1 MGFLLYKTFLMVSGH
16 LFLLHKIS
24 TIQCQ
29 DTIRCSS
36 TVTDS
41 FYIYIF
47 YTKYWKYVLFFLFGS
62 LRLVLS
68 NFFPMCF
75 LALALETG
83 KQLMQAWCHWNKAE
97 VMNEHLEHLGT
108 SQKILGRHRTSE
120 NVWELGTHGNV
131 LKKRCVNRPLLW
143 KHQATWAWLIW
154 VPKTIQVHFIAI
166 SNVCLP
172 KGHLLRPYAVF
183 ELPKLHPGY
192 HKRPFEENK
201 HQMSTNFTPAR
212 STILKKNKT
221 KQKHHFQS
229 KKSTRLAQHLH
240 QKNPL
245 NKISV
250 WNSFLE
256 HNPS

>member
-1 MGFLLYKTFLMVSGH
+1 MPRYYTMLIYRYLTHSIF
-16 LFLLHKIS
+16 
-24 TIQCQ
+24 
-29 DTIRCSS
+29 
-36 TVTDS
+36 
-41 FYIYIF
+41 YIF

-154 VPKTIQVHFIAI
+154 VPKTIQVHFYRILSQYRTYA
-166 SNVCLP
+166 CP
-172 KGHLLRPYAVF
+172 KVT
-183 ELPKLHPGY
+183 
-192 HKRPFEENK
+192 
-201 HQMSTNFTPAR
+201 S
-212 STILKKNKT
+212 
-221 KQKHHFQS
+221 
-229 KKSTRLAQHLH
+229 
-240 QKNPL
+240 
-245 NKISV
+245 
-250 WNSFLE
+250 
-256 HNPS
+256 

>member
-154 VPKTIQVHFIAI
+154 VPKTIQVHFIAFYRNI
-166 SNVCLP
+166 ERMPAQRSP
-172 KGHLLRPYAVF
+172 PTALRSVRTSQTASWIPQTSFWRKKAPD
-183 ELPKLHPGY
+183 E
-192 HKRPFEENK
+192 HKFYT
-201 HQMSTNFTPAR
+201 S
-212 STILKKNKT
+212 
-221 KQKHHFQS
+221 
-229 KKSTRLAQHLH
+229 
-240 QKNPL
+240 
-245 NKISV
+245 
-250 WNSFLE
+250 
-256 HNPS
+256 